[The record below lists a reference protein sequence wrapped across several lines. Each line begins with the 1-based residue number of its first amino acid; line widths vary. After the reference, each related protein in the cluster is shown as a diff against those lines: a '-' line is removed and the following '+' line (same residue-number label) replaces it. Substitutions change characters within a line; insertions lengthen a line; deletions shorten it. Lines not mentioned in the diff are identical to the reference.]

1 MGPDRPREERRETVV
16 TDPRPPQGDADKR
29 AFASLLRTIV
39 AIVFFTYVGQFL
51 LNAAIAPL
59 ARSLGLA
66 EWHIGFM
73 LSLAALMVALLSQ
86 PWGRASQSWG
96 RKPVLVSALC
106 LAFTAATLFALTT
119 FLRTCALIPVA
130 VTAVGIILARGAFFG
145 AAVAAVPPTGQAL
158 IAEHT
163 PDEHSR
169 VKAMAAFGASFNVAA
184 VVGALASGLLA
195 SWWLLAPVYAT
206 PVMVGVALVLALV
219 KLPRTPTNQRRRL
232 GQRMSAFDPRIR
244 AYLAAGLGMFFA
256 IGVVHITIGFVM
268 QDRYGLDPQ
277 TAVLTTG
284 LAMVAQAAGAMLSQ
298 LVLVPRLV
306 WPPRRLLRVGLAVL
320 VAAVALVAL
329 SLPLWVTIVA
339 VGLMGIGSGLASP
352 GYNAG
357 ASLAVRAD
365 EQGAV
370 AGLLSATGGVTWIF
384 APIVST
390 TLYGHWPTLA
400 LALSPLAATVSLV
413 IALTHPTFQGRASAR
428 ARRPHS

>member
-1 MGPDRPREERRETVV
+1 
-16 TDPRPPQGDADKR
+16 
-29 AFASLLRTIV
+29 
-39 AIVFFTYVGQFL
+39 
-51 LNAAIAPL
+51 
-59 ARSLGLA
+59 
-66 EWHIGFM
+66 
-73 LSLAALMVALLSQ
+73 
-86 PWGRASQSWG
+86 
-96 RKPVLVSALC
+96 
-106 LAFTAATLFALTT
+106 
-119 FLRTCALIPVA
+119 
-130 VTAVGIILARGAFFG
+130 
-145 AAVAAVPPTGQAL
+145 
-158 IAEHT
+158 
-163 PDEHSR
+163 
-169 VKAMAAFGASFNVAA
+169 
-184 VVGALASGLLA
+184 
-195 SWWLLAPVYAT
+195 
-206 PVMVGVALVLALV
+206 
-219 KLPRTPTNQRRRL
+219 
-232 GQRMSAFDPRIR
+232 MSAFDPRIR

-298 LVLVPRLV
+298 LVLVPRLM

-400 LALSPLAATVSLV
+400 LALAPLAATVSLV
-413 IALTHPTFQGRASAR
+413 IALTHPTFQGRASAQ

>member
-1 MGPDRPREERRETVV
+1 MNEPPPMEGT
-16 TDPRPPQGDADKR
+16 TDEL
-29 AFASLLRTIV
+29 AFTSLLRTIV

-73 LSLAALMVALLSQ
+73 LSLAALMVAVLSQ
-86 PWGRASQSWG
+86 WWGRASQSWG
-96 RKPVLVSALC
+96 PKPVLVCALC
-106 LAFTAATLFALTT
+106 LAFTAAILFALTT
-119 FLRTCALIPVA
+119 FLRTSALIPVTVA
-130 VTAVGIILARGAFFG
+130 AVGIVLARGAFFG

-163 PDEHSR
+163 PDERSR

-206 PVMVGVALVLALV
+206 PVTVGVALVLTLV
-219 KLPRTPTNQRRRL
+219 KLPRTDANQRRHIGR
-232 GQRMSAFDPRIR
+232 RISAFDARIR

-268 QDRYGLDPQ
+268 QDRYDLDPQ

-284 LAMVAQAAGAMLSQ
+284 LAMVAQAAGAMFSQ
-298 LVLVPRLV
+298 LVLVPHLV
-306 WPPRRLLRVGLAVL
+306 WPPHPLLRVGLAILLFAVML
-320 VAAVALVAL
+320 VAW
-329 SLPLWVTIVA
+329 SLPLWVTVAA
-339 VGLMGIGSGLASP
+339 VGLMGVGSGLASP

-357 ASLAVRAD
+357 ASLAVRAE

-384 APIVST
+384 APIIST

-400 LALSPLAATVSLV
+400 LALSPIAASASLLLV
-413 IALTHPTFQGRASAR
+413 LIHPTFQGSAGAQAS
-428 ARRPHS
+428 RPHS